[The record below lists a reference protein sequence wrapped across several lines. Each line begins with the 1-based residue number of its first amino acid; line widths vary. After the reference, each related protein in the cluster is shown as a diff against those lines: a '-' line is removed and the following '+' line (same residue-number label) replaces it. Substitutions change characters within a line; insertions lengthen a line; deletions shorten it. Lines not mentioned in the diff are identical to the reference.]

1 MQSFLDLFRHRCPQI
16 SMCSLTERLSNPFIM
31 NFMNISWHNHD
42 WLNNWLLV
50 IYSTSKPPP
59 LPGNQGLQI
68 PTLCCSVLKSHLI
81 YINPV
86 VVERGLLKI
95 TFHFYG
101 SEAISGTE
109 DRRPNPV
116 SHCSSDSRN
125 FKGLG
130 IYEQRSLDKNQKYV
144 ENIFWSSELAN
155 TCFL

>member
-1 MQSFLDLFRHRCPQI
+1 M
-16 SMCSLTERLSNPFIM
+16 
-31 NFMNISWHNHD
+31 
-42 WLNNWLLV
+42 
-50 IYSTSKPPP
+50 IYSISKPPP

-109 DRRPNPV
+109 DKRPNSIITKDAPIALP
-116 SHCSSDSRN
+116 DQEIPR
-125 FKGLG
+125 L
-130 IYEQRSLDKNQKYV
+130 
-144 ENIFWSSELAN
+144 SEL
-155 TCFL
+155 

>member
-1 MQSFLDLFRHRCPQI
+1 MD
-16 SMCSLTERLSNPFIM
+16 CSLPGPSAHGIFQARVLEWVAIAFSTSHR
-31 NFMNISWHNHD
+31 HG
-42 WLNNWLLV
+42 WLNCWPLV
-50 IYSTSKPPP
+50 AINHQPP

-125 FKGLG
+125 FKGFG

-144 ENIFWSSELAN
+144 ENIL
-155 TCFL
+155 